1 VVPSVIC
8 VGEGYIAEMSRT
20 RLRVVLILLALI
32 LVMATILS
40 GILTYWVG
48 AVESPAPTPEDGE
61 AGRVLLIADLASK
74 GSRQIEWPSCQ
85 SPKTSFFAGQGG
97 LCQKAE
103 K

>member
-1 VVPSVIC
+1 
-8 VGEGYIAEMSRT
+8 MSRT

-61 AGRVLLIADLASK
+61 AGRVLLIADLASER
-74 GSRQIEWPSCQ
+74 SWPTEHLSYQ
-85 SPKTSFFAGQGG
+85 PPQTSFFAGQGG